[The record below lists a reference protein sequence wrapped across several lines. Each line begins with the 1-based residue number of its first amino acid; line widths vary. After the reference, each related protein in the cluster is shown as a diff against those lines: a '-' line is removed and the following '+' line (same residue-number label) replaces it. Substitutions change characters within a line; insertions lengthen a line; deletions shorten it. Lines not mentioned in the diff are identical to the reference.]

1 MKIRLLMIVMII
13 ASSFVYSQ
21 KIKEDV
27 LNKKVDELLAK
38 MTLEEKVG
46 QMTQVD
52 LDAIKNHPKDIA
64 KYAIGSLLCGGDTEI
79 PDITAKGWADTYE
92 KYQNIALKSR
102 LGIPIIWGIDAV
114 HGHNNVD
121 GATIFPHN
129 IGLGATRN
137 PLLVEKIAAITAK
150 EIKGTGIQWDFAP
163 CVAVA
168 LNERWGRTYES
179 YGEDPDLVK
188 QLGVAYVKGMQT
200 KDLSNKNAV
209 LASVKHFVGDG
220 GTTNGKDQGNTEVD
234 EATLRKIHL
243 PGYVETIKAG
253 AKNIMITFNSW
264 NGVKVHGHKYLIT
277 DLLKGELG
285 FKGFVVSD
293 WAGIDQVDPD
303 YKTAI
308 QKSINAGMDMA
319 MIPFGPDKANNYL
332 QFITYLIELVNEG
345 KVPIGRI
352 DDAVRRI
359 LKVKFE
365 MNLWENYKVDRKLT
379 KEVGSAEHR
388 EVARNAVRQSLV
400 LLKNDNN
407 ILPLSKQLRRIHV
420 TGKSADDIGNQC
432 GGWTIIWQSKSG
444 NVISGGTTVL
454 QAVKNTVSKG
464 TKVTSSVDGSGAEG
478 ADVCIVVV
486 GETPY
491 AEMFGDREDLSL
503 AKEDIEAIEKANAS
517 GVPVVVLLISG
528 RPMIIENELNKSN
541 AFIAAW
547 LPGTEGQGVA
557 DVLFG
562 DFKPTG
568 KLPHSW
574 PRNMKQ
580 IPINIGDA
588 DYDPLFPFGFGLTY

>member
-1 MKIRLLMIVMII
+1 MIVMII